1 MGAKRGGGDS
11 NFKILKKL
19 ENEQLPKLLE
29 YMRRLDQQQIEILTR
44 LENSSARK

>member
-1 MGAKRGGGDS
+1 MGDKRGGGDS

-29 YMRRLDQQQIEILTR
+29 YMRRLDQQQY
-44 LENSSARK
+44 N

>member
-1 MGAKRGGGDS
+1 MGDKRGGGDS

-44 LENSSARK
+44 LK

>member
-19 ENEQLPKLLE
+19 ENEQLPKLLS
-29 YMRRLDQQQIEILTR
+29 YMREIEQRQIEILSR
-44 LENSSARK
+44 LK